1 MVVIAKQSLLN
12 MSIRRLIAIIRKE
25 FRHIRR
31 DRRLL
36 FLVTVSPAIML
47 VAFAYL
53 FSFDTVHIPFAYYD
67 RDHSVAS
74 RQLLMALI
82 TDRRLHLVGEATGY
96 EDLRAA
102 MQAGRVRM
110 GLVIPPGFG
119 ADLVA
124 GRTATVQ
131 LIGDGSDPITAAVQ
145 MARLAGLI
153 SEWGLPYRRSQLPI
167 PVDVRGLV
175 WFNPYLRSSHS
186 MVPALL
192 AIVLILPGMAV
203 ALALTREKELGSF
216 ESLAATPVRP
226 VEYILGKLIPYLV
239 YGLVGACGAV
249 AVALLW
255 FRVPLRGSVL
265 DLAGMTLVYLLAT
278 LGITTFVAG
287 FMATQSTALRAVL
300 LLFLVPSV
308 FLSGILLPV
317 DPQTRL
323 TAETLPATHF
333 VVIARGVF
341 LKGQS
346 WRALGR
352 PLFILMVMALLS
364 LTLSVFTLRKRVD

>member
-1 MVVIAKQSLLN
+1 
-12 MSIRRLIAIIRKE
+12 MSIRRLGAIIRKE

-53 FSFDTVHIPFAYYD
+53 FSFDTVRIPFAYYD
-67 RDHSVAS
+67 RDRSAES
-74 RQLLMALI
+74 RRLLMALT
-82 TDRRLHLVGEATGY
+82 TDHRLRMVGEAAGY
-96 EDLRAA
+96 DDLRAA

-124 GRTATVQ
+124 GRTTTVQ
-131 LIGDGSDPITAAVQ
+131 LLGDGSDPITAAVQ

-153 SEWGLPYRRSQLPI
+153 TEWGLSYRRLNPTP
-167 PVDVRGLV
+167 PVEVRALV
-175 WFNPYLRSSHS
+175 WFNPFLRSSHS

-226 VEYILGKLIPYLV
+226 AEYILGKLIPYLV
-239 YGLVGACGAV
+239 YGLIGAAGAV
-249 AVALLW
+249 AVALFW
-255 FRVPLRGSVL
+255 FRVPLRGSAL

-323 TAETLPATHF
+323 TAESLPATHF
-333 VVIARGVF
+333 VVIARGLF

-346 WRALGR
+346 WQALGR
-352 PLFILMVMALLS
+352 PLFILAMMALLS
-364 LTLSVFTLRKRVD
+364 LTFSILTLRKRVDW

>member
-1 MVVIAKQSLLN
+1 
-12 MSIRRLIAIIRKE
+12 MSIRRLISIICKE
-25 FRHIRR
+25 FRHIQR

-53 FSFDTVHIPFAYYD
+53 FSFDTIHIPFAYYD
-67 RDHSVAS
+67 GDHSVAS
-74 RQLLMALI
+74 QQLLMALT
-82 TDRRLHLVGEATGY
+82 TDRRLRLVGAVAGY
-96 EDLRAA
+96 EDLRTA
-102 MQAGRVRM
+102 MQAGRVRI
-110 GLVIPPGFG
+110 GLVIPSGFG

-131 LIGDGSDPITAAVQ
+131 LVGDGSDPITAAVQ
-145 MARLAGLI
+145 MARLADRI
-153 SEWGLPYRRSQLPI
+153 TEWGLPYRRWHPTIPI
-167 PVDVRGLV
+167 DVRGLV

-239 YGLVGACGAV
+239 YGLVGAFGAV
-249 AVALLW
+249 AVALVW

-278 LGITTFVAG
+278 LGVTTFVAG

-333 VVIARGVF
+333 VVIARGIF

-346 WRALGR
+346 WQALGR
-352 PLFILMVMALLS
+352 PLFILMLMALLS
-364 LTLSVFTLRKRVD
+364 LSLSVLTLQKRVD